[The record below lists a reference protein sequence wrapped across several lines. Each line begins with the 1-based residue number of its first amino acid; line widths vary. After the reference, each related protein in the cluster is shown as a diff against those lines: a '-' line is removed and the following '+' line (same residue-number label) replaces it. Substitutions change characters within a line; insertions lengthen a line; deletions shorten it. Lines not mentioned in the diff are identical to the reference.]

1 MNRGKL
7 SLQGL
12 AEKALELNAEKVV
25 VVERWRGGPGKIEFY
40 KLEENGLQPTPPL
53 IYLRG
58 VKLQR
63 EFQTV
68 PMRRRIKSVAIA
80 PLAEASEESEMLER
94 ALSSFFSIPIVSSLD
109 EYGDYNAIMQIAAEP
124 SGLFIVTFKV
134 LPENLEIGPRL
145 TISRLSW
152 DFIYEG

>member
-25 VVERWRGGPGKIEFY
+25 VVERWKGGPGKIEFY
-40 KLEENGLQPTPPL
+40 KLGENGLQPTPPL

-63 EFQTV
+63 EFQT
-68 PMRRRIKSVAIA
+68 MARRRRIKSVAIA
-80 PLAEASEESEMLER
+80 AVADASEESEMLER
-94 ALSSFFSIPIVSSLD
+94 ALSSFFSIPIISRVD
-109 EYGDYNAIMQIAAEP
+109 EYRGYNGVMHIAAEP
-124 SGLFIVTFKV
+124 SGYFVVTFKV

-145 TISRLSW
+145 TIARLSW
-152 DFIYEG
+152 DFIHEG